1 MNKAEVLQRILEVG
15 IVPVIRA
22 ASSEDALLATEAL
35 YQGGLPIAE
44 ITMTVPGA
52 VAAIRF
58 LVQQRGRDILIG
70 AGTVLDVQ
78 TARQCVEAGALFLA
92 SPGLDRE
99 TMAFAHSQNKVMF
112 AGALTPSEIVAAWK
126 AGSDLVKVFP
136 CNALGGPKYIASLKG
151 PLPQV
156 RLVPSGG
163 VSLENISQFIEAG
176 ASAVAVGGELVDRR
190 ALRSRK
196 LETISQNARS
206 FIELI
211 HKAREKVPVQAPI
224 GTRP

>member
-22 ASSEDALLATEAL
+22 VSSEDALSATEAL

-52 VAAIRF
+52 VAAIRS
-58 LVQQRGRDILIG
+58 LVQRSRDILIG

-99 TMAFAHSQNKVMF
+99 TVAFAHSQNKVMF

-176 ASAVAVGGELVDRR
+176 ASAVAVGGELVDRS

-206 FIELI
+206 FIELL
-211 HKAREKVPVQAPI
+211 HKAREPKSGGSSA
-224 GTRP
+224 R

>member
-22 ASSEDALLATEAL
+22 GSSEDALSATEAV
-35 YQGGLPIAE
+35 YRGGIPIAE

-52 VAAIRF
+52 VAAIRS

-78 TARQCVEAGALFLA
+78 AARQCVEAGAQFLA
-92 SPGLDRE
+92 SPGLDLE
-99 TMAFAHSQNKVMF
+99 TVAFAHSQNKVMF
-112 AGALTPSEIVAAWK
+112 AGALTPSEIIAAWR

-156 RLVPSGG
+156 QLVPSGG
-163 VSLENISQFIEAG
+163 VSLETISEFIRAG
-176 ASAVAVGGELVDRR
+176 ASAVAVGGELVD
-190 ALRSRK
+190 AKAVRSRRM
-196 LETISQNARS
+196 ETISQNARS
-206 FIELI
+206 FVELI
-211 HKAREKVPVQAPI
+211 HKARKSN
-224 GTRP
+224 

>member
-1 MNKAEVLQRILEVG
+1 MNREEILQRILEVG

-22 ASSEDALLATEAL
+22 SSSDDALSATEAV
-35 YQGGLPIAE
+35 YRGGIPIVE

-52 VAAIRF
+52 LAAIRS

-70 AGTVLDVQ
+70 AGTVLDAQ
-78 TARQCVEAGALFLA
+78 MARQCVEAGAQFLA
-92 SPGLDRE
+92 SPGLDVE
-99 TMAFAHSQNKVMF
+99 TVEFAQSQNKPIF
-112 AGALTPSEIVAAWK
+112 SGALTPTEIIAAWRS
-126 AGSDLVKVFP
+126 GSDFVKVFP

-163 VSLENISQFIEAG
+163 VSLENIWQFIEAG
-176 ASAVAVGGELVDRR
+176 ASAVAVGGELVDRS
-190 ALRSRK
+190 ALRSRN

-211 HKAREKVPVQAPI
+211 HKAREPKSGGSPS
-224 GTRP
+224 RP

>member
-1 MNKAEVLQRILEVG
+1 MNKEEILRRILEVG

-22 ASSEDALLATEAL
+22 SSSDDALSATEAV
-35 YQGGLPIAE
+35 YRGGIPIVE

-52 VAAIRF
+52 LAAIRS

-70 AGTVLDVQ
+70 AGTVLDAQ
-78 TARQCVEAGALFLA
+78 TARQCVEAGAQFLA
-92 SPGLDRE
+92 SPGLDVE
-99 TMAFAHSQNKVMF
+99 TVEFARSQDQPIF
-112 AGALTPSEIVAAWK
+112 AGALTPTEIIAAWRS
-126 AGSDLVKVFP
+126 GCDFVKVFP

-176 ASAVAVGGELVDRR
+176 ASAVAVGGELVDLR
-190 ALRSRK
+190 ALRLRK
-196 LETISQNARS
+196 LETISQNARN
-206 FIELI
+206 FIEQI
-211 HKAREKVPVQAPI
+211 RQAREPKSGGSPS
-224 GTRP
+224 RP

>member
-22 ASSEDALLATEAL
+22 ASIEDALSATEAL

-52 VAAIRF
+52 VAAIRS
-58 LVQQRGRDILIG
+58 LAQQRGRDILIG

-78 TARQCVEAGALFLA
+78 AASQCVKAGAQFLA
-92 SPGLDRE
+92 SPGLDLE
-99 TMAFAHSQNKVMF
+99 TVAFAQSLNKPIF
-112 AGALTPSEIVAAWK
+112 AGALTPTEIIAAWRS
-126 AGSDLVKVFP
+126 GSDFVKVFP

-163 VSLENISQFIEAG
+163 VSLENVWQFIEAG
-176 ASAVAVGGELVDRR
+176 ASAVAVGGELVDCS

-211 HKAREKVPVQAPI
+211 HKARVQAPI

>member
-1 MNKAEVLQRILEVG
+1 MNREEILQRILEVG

-22 ASSEDALLATEAL
+22 SSSDDALSATEAV
-35 YQGGLPIAE
+35 YRGGIPIVE

-52 VAAIRF
+52 LAAIRS

-70 AGTVLDVQ
+70 AGTVLDAQ
-78 TARQCVEAGALFLA
+78 MALQCVEAGAQFLA
-92 SPGLDRE
+92 SPGLDVE
-99 TMAFAHSQNKVMF
+99 TVEFAQSQNKPIF
-112 AGALTPSEIVAAWK
+112 AGALTPTEIIAAWRS
-126 AGSDLVKVFP
+126 GSDFVKVFP

-163 VSLENISQFIEAG
+163 VSLENIRQFIEAG
-176 ASAVAVGGELVDRR
+176 ASAVAVGGELVDRS

-196 LETISQNARS
+196 LETISQNAHS

-211 HKAREKVPVQAPI
+211 HKAREPKSGGSPS
-224 GTRP
+224 RP